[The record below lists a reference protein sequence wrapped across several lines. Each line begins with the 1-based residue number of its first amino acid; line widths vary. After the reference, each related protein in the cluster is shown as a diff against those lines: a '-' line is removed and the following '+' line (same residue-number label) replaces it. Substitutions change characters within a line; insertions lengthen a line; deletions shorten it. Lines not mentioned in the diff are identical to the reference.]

1 MFAFHERKQSKESS
15 IALSSEE
22 DNHYFNNLQR
32 NREHS
37 SSKSHN
43 RVHLQP
49 EQTIFKYNTA
59 GALRS
64 HHKVNRSMTRKHDG
78 GANEHN
84 TSTISIYDEDYWH
97 KKAEALVQE
106 KITHLSENFKLR

>member
-1 MFAFHERKQSKESS
+1 
-15 IALSSEE
+15 
-22 DNHYFNNLQR
+22 
-32 NREHS
+32 
-37 SSKSHN
+37 
-43 RVHLQP
+43 
-49 EQTIFKYNTA
+49 
-59 GALRS
+59 
-64 HHKVNRSMTRKHDG
+64 MTRKHDG